1 MLKGKGAVGRRLRQD
16 DNHLSSQIYNDI
28 TEIMWNIIWYYIYI
42 VKIASE
48 HYICTFYVSKKKKT
62 TPTSQIS
69 EVQSWLP
76 D

>member
-1 MLKGKGAVGRRLRQD
+1 MLKGKGAVGKRLRED
-16 DNHLSSQIYNDI
+16 YSHLSSKIYNDI
-28 TEIMWNIIWYYIYI
+28 TETMWNIIWYYIYI

-48 HYICTFYVSKKKKT
+48 CTFYVSKKT
-62 TPTSQIS
+62 TPTSQIA